1 MQLTLCNDWQSYT
14 RLLLKSHPKNLINHP
29 ISANLPAQVSC
40 LLPMPSLNT
49 VFDVLVPDVTDF
61 G

>member
-1 MQLTLCNDWQSYT
+1 MQWLTKLHKITIEIS
-14 RLLLKSHPKNLINHP
+14 PKNLINHP

-49 VFDVLVPDVTDF
+49 VFDGLVPDVTDF